1 MIKADIDRPRLERSV
16 KKFIKQL
23 GESNSQAVVRWS
35 VQVCRELAFSTQV
48 YGKVGTKA
56 KQHSAIYAD
65 AYNVLRVVDNLKK
78 NKRGNFT
85 SYNQGK
91 SSSVAVKDVLNDP
104 DAVNAFIEVNR
115 KRRNS
120 KTAKLD
126 VRDRKVCDKKTF
138 QAALQSRLARSGT
151 AKGAWI
157 GAGNDIAKAQKGEDK
172 QNIGKNFLAY
182 AQKHQ
187 KYGDAKK
194 PTVGMRPSA
203 RISSKIRYSGDGYIL
218 TSGLLK
224 RAIDMGLKNTV
235 KYYRKRLK
243 AIDKKDKP

>member
-56 KQHSAIYAD
+56 KQHGAIIAD
-65 AYNVLRVVDNLKK
+65 AYNVLNVVDNLKK
-78 NKRGNFT
+78 NKRG
-85 SYNQGK
+85 SYTATNQGK
-91 SSSVAVKDVLNDP
+91 SNSVAVKDVLNDP